1 VAKAKTPN
9 GYILYRGP
17 SAIDG
22 KPIVVIATGFAK
34 QSANG
39 KTGDMIQ
46 TWIIREDIKPNDA
59 VKSGQDI
66 SICGQCKFRPAR
78 KAEIE
83 AMGEKYI
90 RCYVKVWQAPLVVW
104 KAYKR
109 GLYPVASY
117 ADIAALCENRMV
129 RFGSYGDPYAAPI
142 ALWEAMASKALGW
155 TGYSHQW
162 RIAGTAWA
170 KLVMASADSLAD
182 MLEAH
187 AKGYRTFRV
196 TAKPFENVK
205 GVEAICPASK
215 EKGAL
220 TDCATCRACMGTSGK
235 ARVSIQ
241 IARH

>member
-1 VAKAKTPN
+1 MAKVPN
-9 GYILYRGP
+9 GYILYQGP
-17 SAIDG
+17 SNIDG

-46 TWIIREDIKPNDA
+46 TWIIRQDIAPHLA
-59 VKSGQDI
+59 VKSGDDE
-66 SICGQCKFRPAR
+66 SICGQCIHRPALR
-78 KAEIE
+78 ADVE
-83 AMGEKYI
+83 ATGEKFI
-90 RCYVKVWQAPLVVW
+90 PCYVKTFQAPLSVFNG
-104 KAYKR
+104 YKR
-109 GLYPVASY
+109 GIYPVADH
-117 ADIAALCENRMV
+117 AMVAELCAGLMV

-155 TGYSHQW
+155 TGYTHQW
-162 RIAGTAWA
+162 RNAGTAWA

-182 MLEAH
+182 MMDAH
-187 AKGYRTFRV
+187 KKGYRTFRV

-205 GVEAICPASK
+205 GIEAICPASK
-215 EKGAL
+215 EKGAR

-235 ARVSIQ
+235 AKASIQ

>member
-1 VAKAKTPN
+1 MSKTPN
-9 GYILYRGP
+9 GYILYQGP

-22 KPIVVIATGFAK
+22 KPIVVIATGFASK
-34 QSANG
+34 SNNG

-46 TWIIREDIKPNDA
+46 TWIIREDISPYAA
-59 VKSGQDI
+59 VKNGEDE
-66 SICGQCKFRPAR
+66 SICGQCIHRPALR
-78 KAEIE
+78 EQVE
-83 AMGEKYI
+83 ATGEKFV
-90 RCYVKVWQAPLVVW
+90 RCYVKTWEAPRSVFE
-104 KAYKR
+104 AYKR
-109 GLYPVASY
+109 GIYPVASH
-117 ADIAALCENRMV
+117 DMVAALCDGLMV

-142 ALWEAMASKALGW
+142 ALWQAMASKALGW
-155 TGYSHQW
+155 TGYTHQW
-162 RIAGTAWA
+162 RRAGTDWA

-187 AKGYRTFRV
+187 SKGYRTFRV

-215 EKGAL
+215 EKGAR

-235 ARVSIQ
+235 AKASIQ